1 MRGGVSAVGLT
12 GHEGTSGSV
21 TAASSHLE
29 TQSSEVPWD
38 VPLQNQGP
46 LNLKR
51 PEGRPPWAGDF
62 PKTSSRTSLPTA
74 EAVGGHVDP
83 PWAPQ
88 NSFSF
93 KQAEP
98 AASGTLVWTSAP
110 FSLSPDAKGQ
120 EPDTENWML
129 SANPCLLLLRS
140 LEPASPV
147 AALAPI
153 PVDLTSLAQAR

>member
-110 FSLSPDAKGQ
+110 FSL
-120 EPDTENWML
+120 
-129 SANPCLLLLRS
+129 CLLTRRARS
-140 LEPASPV
+140 LIQKTGCFLQTHASSSSGPWSQPA
-147 AALAPI
+147 L
-153 PVDLTSLAQAR
+153 